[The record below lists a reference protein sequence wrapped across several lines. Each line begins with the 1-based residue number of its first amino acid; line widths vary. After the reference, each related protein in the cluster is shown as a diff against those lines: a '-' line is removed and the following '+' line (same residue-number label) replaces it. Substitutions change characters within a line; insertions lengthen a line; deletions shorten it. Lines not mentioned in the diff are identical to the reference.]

1 MINLSN
7 FDSPVFENYD
17 INLVQKEVDGGMISR
32 EQIDGIR
39 EFAGAESIVIS
50 GLNQENF
57 DYFVNTY
64 GKQFKAINF
73 WKNKT
78 VSDLSALSGLTDI
91 EYISLFYNQK
101 ADRLWDMTDNKKL
114 VALSLSDFNRLHS
127 LAGIEKAGNLKTFY
141 IYDRVYA
148 RMEIDSLMPIS
159 NTDIRH
165 FMWGGRRVR
174 DNDYACLAHGKI
186 EELDIAPT
194 QFTMEELARLLA
206 CFPETLKGTSTKPY
220 TRGGVMDK
228 DGFREIFS
236 LCKGKKSCVRGRDDE
251 RFERYMREFE
261 GMLSEYRK
269 NICTIL
275 S

>member
-17 INLVQKEVDGGMISR
+17 INLVQKEVDGGRISR
-32 EQIDGIR
+32 EQIEGIR
-39 EFAGAESIVIS
+39 RFAGAESIIIS

-78 VSDLSALSGLTDI
+78 VSDLSALSELTDI
-91 EYISLFYNQK
+91 EYISFFYNQK

-148 RMEIDSLMPIS
+148 RMELDSLMPIT

-194 QFTMEELARLLA
+194 QFTMAELARLVA
-206 CFPETLKGTSTKPY
+206 CFPETLKGTITKPY
-220 TRGGVMDK
+220 TKGGVMDK

-251 RFERYMREFE
+251 RFERYLREYE
-261 GMLSEYRK
+261 GMLLEYRK
-269 NICTIL
+269 I
-275 S
+275 